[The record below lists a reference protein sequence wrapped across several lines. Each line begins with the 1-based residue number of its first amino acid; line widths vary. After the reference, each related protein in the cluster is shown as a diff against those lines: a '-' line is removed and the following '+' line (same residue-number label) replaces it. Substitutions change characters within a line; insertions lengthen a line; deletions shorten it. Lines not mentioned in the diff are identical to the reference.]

1 VGAVGIKLCDIR
13 KWSDGWLWLDARR
26 LDDTGRGCKA
36 LWLDVFFVYM
46 LRIMGYI
53 YGYADDL
60 RGWLDGAE
68 QVDDCGEE
76 DS

>member
-1 VGAVGIKLCDIR
+1 
-13 KWSDGWLWLDARR
+13 
-26 LDDTGRGCKA
+26 
-36 LWLDVFFVYM
+36 
-46 LRIMGYI
+46 MGYI